1 MEPKSPEEIY
11 KSWLEPTPIRS
22 SLLADNV
29 DSARQ
34 NLASSFANAFIN
46 AGFGRDKLV
55 TVEGKFL
62 LKLL

>member
-1 MEPKSPEEIY
+1 MEPKTPDDIY
-11 KSWLEPTPIRS
+11 KSWLEPTPLRN

-46 AGFGRDKLV
+46 AGFSRDKLV
-55 TVEGKFL
+55 TIDGKICTHT
-62 LKLL
+62 